1 MKKLTQAEYLPT
13 HKLKPF
19 EGHPFYVKDDD
30 DMEQLTESIRQHG
43 VLNPIMVRPL
53 GTDEYEVISG
63 HRRLHA
69 CKKAGIEMIP
79 AFIYSM
85 DRSEAVVVMV
95 DSNLHRE
102 KLLPSE
108 KALAYKMKMD
118 AMKHQGTSSQ
128 LGTKQRTDALIA
140 AQTNESRNQ
149 VQRYIRLTNLIPGI
163 LKLVDE
169 QRMALTPAVEISYLT
184 EDEQYDLLETMECED
199 RTPSLS
205 QAQELKRLSQDGLLD
220 IDRIFDILRQPKGNQ
235 QDKLILR
242 IDEIRK
248 YFPSGYSALQMS
260 HEIFR
265 LLEDHRART
274 IRRRDRDER

>member
-1 MKKLTQAEYLPT
+1 MKKLTQAEYLPID
-13 HKLKPF
+13 KLKPF

-85 DRSEAVVVMV
+85 DRSEAVVAMV

-108 KALAYKMKMD
+108 KAFAYKMKMD

-128 LGTKQRTDALIA
+128 LGTKQRTDELIA
-140 AQTNESRNQ
+140 AQANESRNQ

-184 EDEQYDLLETMECED
+184 EEEQYDLLETMECED

-248 YFPSGYSALQMS
+248 YFPSGHSALQMS
-260 HEIFR
+260 QEIFR